1 MAGSEIQNND
11 SIQAPPHKGAAFIQ
25 FAQTCALI
33 GADRSKLQKIRI
45 LSEYL
50 RTLASAAV
58 PLATTWFTGRPFPG
72 SHNRVMQ
79 VGWAVLRDALC
90 TVGQVSEEAF
100 HEVYLKHSDVG
111 ETAAELLQGKPGEP
125 SLSLNEVDEL
135 FQRLHA
141 ARGPLA
147 KTPLLMAALRRCSA
161 IEAKFLVKIL
171 TSDLRIGLKEGLVE
185 DAVASA
191 FDQTGEA
198 IRQANLLLGDI
209 GKTASLAA
217 EKRLGEATLIPF
229 RPIKFM
235 LASPEE
241 TAATA
246 WERMQTRAG
255 SPALW
260 LEDKYDGIRCQLHK
274 VGPRVALYSRDLKEI
289 TATFLELADSARALK
304 RDVILDGE
312 IVAMRGEQVLPFA
325 ELQKRLGRRGDDLF
339 LKYEVPVQFVAFDL
353 LWLEGE
359 SVLSKPLRDRRALL
373 DSLGPLPACLRPALI
388 TEVASASEMEAAF
401 SAARGRGNEGLMIKD
416 PSSAYAP
423 GRRGLAW
430 LKLKKPLATLDCVVV
445 GVEYGHGKRNKV
457 LSDYTFAVRD
467 EQTGEL
473 KTIGKAYSGLT
484 DAEIAER
491 TEHFLKTAVGR
502 FGRFL
507 EVPPDTVVEVAFDKV
522 ALSDRH
528 SSGLALRFPRIVG
541 IRCDKPVAEID
552 TLETARKLVEIT
564 AKA

>member
-1 MAGSEIQNND
+1 MAGSEIQNSD
-11 SIQAPPHKGAAFIQ
+11 SIQASPHKGAAFIQ
-25 FAQTCALI
+25 FAQTCARI
-33 GADRSKLQKIRI
+33 GADRSKLQKIKI
-45 LSEYL
+45 VSEYL
-50 RTLASAAV
+50 RTLAGEAV
-58 PLATTWFTGRPFPG
+58 PMATTWFTGRPFPG
-72 SHNRVMQ
+72 SQNRVMQ

-90 TVGQVSEEAF
+90 AAAQVPETVF
-100 HEVYLKHSDVG
+100 HDVYLKHSDFG
-111 ETAAELLQGKPGEP
+111 ETAAELLQVKPVEP
-125 SLSLNEVDEL
+125 SLSVYDVDEL

-147 KTPLLMAALRRCSA
+147 KTPLLIVTLRRCSP

-171 TSDLRIGLKEGLVE
+171 TSDLRVGLKEGLVE
-185 DAVASA
+185 DAVAAA
-191 FDQTGEA
+191 FDQTAEA

-217 EKRLGEATLIPF
+217 QKRLGEATLVPF

-241 TAATA
+241 TATTA
-246 WERMQTRAG
+246 WERMQSRTA

-274 VGPRVALYSRDLKEI
+274 VGPRVGLYSRDLIEI
-289 TATFLELADSARALK
+289 TATFLELADSARELQSDA
-304 RDVILDGE
+304 ILDGE

-339 LKYEVPVQFVAFDL
+339 LRHEVPVQFVAFDL
-353 LWLEGE
+353 LWVSGE
-359 SVLSKPLRDRRALL
+359 SLLAKPLRDRRA
-373 DSLGPLPACLRPALI
+373 SLESLAVLPGYFRLARI
-388 TEVASASEMEAAF
+388 TKADSASEVESAF
-401 SAARGRGNEGLMIKD
+401 AAARSRGNEGLMIKD

-445 GVEYGHGKRNKV
+445 RVEYGHGKRNKV

-528 SSGLALRFPRIVG
+528 SSGLALRFPRIAR
-541 IRCDKPVAEID
+541 IRWDKPVSEID
-552 TLETARKLVEIT
+552 TLETARKLVEVT